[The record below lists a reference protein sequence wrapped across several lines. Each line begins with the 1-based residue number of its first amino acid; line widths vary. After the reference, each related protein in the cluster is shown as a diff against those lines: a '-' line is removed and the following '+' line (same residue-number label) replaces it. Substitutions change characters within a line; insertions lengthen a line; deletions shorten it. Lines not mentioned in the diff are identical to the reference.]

1 MSKQPTEQRRYENYN
16 YKLTAMAPVHIGT
29 GEEMLPMEYHIDVQ
43 GQPDKQTKRII
54 VPDLEGLFFADPT
67 LAPDFVKNLSTN
79 PDDLGRTFGKLTG
92 NHKIMLGP
100 NTWNYATCPT
110 NKKGPYLQ
118 SFQHL
123 EQELKNKNGKIR
135 LATKTSDY
143 EVYIPGSSIKGA
155 LRTAW
160 LYQQCLNDENLL
172 QKIAREEK
180 DKFADRVLN
189 ENTLQAGTNPKERQ
203 DKAFDLF
210 RVLQVGD
217 SQSQVA
223 EKVLGLV
230 AEKILNAR
238 VLLKDKGKTVTAEFK
253 PSWTFYE
260 AIRNDSEFS
269 GKLTLDVG
277 LLTNSRAVDK
287 MGWNKQQRNFSLAS
301 LCQAVNQFAKDI
313 VEWEIDYFSH
323 IEQKAEHCEVDKL
336 IAFYQELQKE
346 ISQSPANTIYLSI
359 GHSSGW
365 HKLTVGT
372 LLAKK
377 LSTQE
382 FTNLRRNFKLDKDHL
397 DFQYPKTRK
406 LPMVEKYRATRP
418 FGWVKIEF
426 EKV

>member
-1 MSKQPTEQRRYENYN
+1 MIKQNRYENYH
-16 YKLTAMAPVHIGT
+16 YTLTTMAPVHIGT
-29 GEEMLPMEYHIDVQ
+29 GEEMLPMEYHIDIQ

-54 VPDLEGLFFADPT
+54 IPDLESLFFADPT

-79 PDDLGRTFGKLTG
+79 PDDLGRTFGKLIG
-92 NHKIMLGP
+92 NHKIVLSP
-100 NTWNYATCPT
+100 DTWSYATCPT
-110 NKKGPYLQ
+110 NKKGPYLH

-123 EQELKNKNGKIR
+123 EQELKSQNGKIR

-143 EVYIPGSSIKGA
+143 QVYIPGSSIKGA

-160 LYQQCLNDENLL
+160 LYQQCLNDEHLL

-189 ENTLQAGTNPKERQ
+189 ENILQGGTNPKEYQ

-210 RVLQVGD
+210 KVLQVGD
-217 SQSQVA
+217 SQSQLA
-223 EKVLGLV
+223 ETVLGLV

-238 VLLKDKGKTVTAEFK
+238 VLLKDTGKSVTAEFK
-253 PSWTFYE
+253 SSWTFYE
-260 AIRNDSEFS
+260 AIRNDAQFS
-269 GKLTLDVG
+269 GKLSLDVG
-277 LLTNSRAVDK
+277 LLTNDRAVNK
-287 MGWNKQQRNFSLAS
+287 MGWNSQQKSFSLTS

-313 VEWEIDYFSH
+313 VDWEIDYFTR
-323 IEQKAEHCEVDKL
+323 IEQKAGYCELDKL

-346 ISQSPANTIYLSI
+346 ISQASADTIYLSV

-382 FTNLRRNFKLDKDHL
+382 FTNMRRNFKLAKDHL
-397 DFQYPKTRK
+397 DFEYPKTRK
-406 LPMVEKYRATRP
+406 LPMVEKYRTTRP

-426 EKV
+426 NKIE